1 MAVEDDGGFV
11 LNVAHAEAA
20 RRRIERTAAYLH
32 QGRAYASISDEELI
46 LIWIT
51 AMREWARAPADRPL
65 VVDDAE
71 AEFVLRDQEPP
82 YARVRD
88 EIGRLAAC
96 AMARIARMKEAE
108 RSAEGERILRR
119 YHDERALRN

>member
-1 MAVEDDGGFV
+1 MAVEDDGGLV

-20 RRRIERTAAYLH
+20 RKRIERTAGYLC

-51 AMREWARAPADRPL
+51 AMREWARAPADRPPA
-65 VVDDAE
+65 VDDAE
-71 AEFVLRDQEPP
+71 AEFALRDQEPP

-88 EIGRLAAC
+88 EIGRLAAST
-96 AMARIARMKEAE
+96 MAGVARMTEAE
-108 RSAEGERILRR
+108 RCAEGERILRR
-119 YHDERALRN
+119 YHDERARRN